1 MRIAEGLRFLSLQHV
16 KKRYTILIL
25 LLTLWIV
32 AEYSLMMRT
41 SDSEAVA
48 KFKSRGITLVTRSLH
63 IRGHVLHYVS
73 VGPDTMRTIV
83 FVHGSPGSWD
93 AFGRYLL
100 DSALRTRFRM
110 ISIDRPGFGYSGYGE
125 AMHLQQGC
133 DVISSFLDSIKNG
146 KPLYLAGHSL
156 GGSIVPILAADN
168 PGTVTGIVILAGALD
183 PATEPKEAWRGLF
196 AKAPMRYLLPGA
208 MLPSN
213 DELRYFKT
221 DVLRLKEKLASIS
234 CRVYIIHA
242 ANDGIVD
249 VGNVSYMKRAFT
261 HAQVTDTIFPD
272 GGHFIPWNHSAY
284 IMKVLRE
291 L

>member
-1 MRIAEGLRFLSLQHV
+1 MRIAEGLRFISLLYV
-16 KKRYTILIL
+16 KKRYIVLIL
-25 LLTLWIV
+25 LVTGWMV
-32 AEYSLMMRT
+32 AEISLRMRT

-48 KFKSRGITLVTRSLH
+48 KFKSRGITLATRTLH
-63 IRGHVLHYVS
+63 IRGHDLHYVS
-73 VGPDTMRTIV
+73 VGADTMRTIV

-93 AFGRYLL
+93 AFEWYLL

-110 ISIDRPGFGYSGYGE
+110 ISIDRPGFGYSDYGD

-133 DVISSFLDSIKNG
+133 DIISSFLDCIKNG
-146 KPLYLAGHSL
+146 KPLYLVGHSL
-156 GGSIVPILAADN
+156 GGSLVPVLAADN
-168 PGTVTGIVILAGALD
+168 PDIVTGIVVLAGALD

-196 AKAPMRYLLPGA
+196 IKAPMRYLLPGA

-213 DELRYFKT
+213 DELLYFKT
-221 DVLRLKEKLASIS
+221 DVLKLKEKLARIR

-242 ANDGIVD
+242 ANDWIVD
-249 VGNVSYMKRAFT
+249 VGNVGYMKRTFT

-284 IMKVLRE
+284 IMKVLRDM
-291 L
+291 